1 MSDHQD
7 RRPIR
12 LGVALI
18 PVIFLIGAL
27 ALAISVYGLPPHIP
41 LICGAAVAGA
51 VAAFHGIPWKEIQ
64 AGMVH
69 GITLAMGA
77 ILILMVV
84 GTMIGTWILGG
95 VVPTMIFY
103 GLKILSPG
111 IFLVA
116 TLLICSIVSLG
127 TGSSW
132 STAGTVGLAL
142 VGVGGALGIPLPMVA
157 GAIISG
163 AYFGDK
169 MSPLSDTTNLAP
181 AMAGT
186 DVFSHIRHMLY
197 TTVPGY
203 VIALILYGL
212 HFGVILLP
220 ILPGSF
226 LADNHVRVHQGGH
239 LYIIQVHVTVNMVLS
254 ASVYAQHGHV
264 DAVVGPEGPGRDHG
278 WQA

>member
-1 MSDHQD
+1 MSDRQD
-7 RRPIR
+7 QQPIR
-12 LGVALI
+12 LGVALV

-27 ALAISVYGLPPHIP
+27 ALAISVYGLSPHIP

-51 VAAFHGIPWKEIQ
+51 VGVFHGIPWKDVQ

-116 TLLICSIVSLG
+116 TMVICSIVSLG

-142 VGVGGALGIPLPMVA
+142 IGVGGALGIPL
-157 GAIISG
+157 GRRRGRSG
-163 AYFGDK
+163 WR
-169 MSPLSDTTNLAP
+169 S
-181 AMAGT
+181 
-186 DVFSHIRHMLY
+186 
-197 TTVPGY
+197 
-203 VIALILYGL
+203 
-212 HFGVILLP
+212 
-220 ILPGSF
+220 
-226 LADNHVRVHQGGH
+226 
-239 LYIIQVHVTVNMVLS
+239 S
-254 ASVYAQHGHV
+254 A
-264 DAVVGPEGPGRDHG
+264 
-278 WQA
+278 